1 VEVILDPPPSEIG
14 VKTDVFTMIFYTD
27 LRGVKTVLSYVV
39 RGVIIFYA
47 NSTSPMYGV
56 FKLPCISSHG
66 YTGHAPFLLDWA
78 LCPITSIRPNV
89 VPPSI
94 TTFLQLP
101 RYVHGPHEHVLV
113 LRSLLLTC
121 PLAFRYHCRRCML

>member
-1 VEVILDPPPSEIG
+1 MLS
-14 VKTDVFTMIFYTD
+14 IFYVT
-27 LRGVKTVLSYVV
+27 TTSAMYVV
-39 RGVIIFYA
+39 FI
-47 NSTSPMYGV
+47 
-56 FKLPCISSHG
+56 LPCLSCHG
-66 YTGHAPFLLDWA
+66 YTGHMPFFMDRA

-101 RYVHGPHEHVLV
+101 RYVHGPPEHVLV

-121 PLAFRYHCRRCML
+121 SLASLYRC